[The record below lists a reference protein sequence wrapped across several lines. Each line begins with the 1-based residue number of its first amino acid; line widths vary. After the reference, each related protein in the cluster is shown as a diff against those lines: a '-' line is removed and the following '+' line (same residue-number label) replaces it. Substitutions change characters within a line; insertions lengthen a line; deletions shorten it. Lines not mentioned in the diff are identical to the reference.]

1 MAFTLPPFFCYS
13 FLSLLLSGSL
23 GLGSFLLVASDHDHA
38 DEGADNGGT
47 EEEEDDGDADGPDA
61 REEEV
66 LKGVVVVNK
75 GLCLRRLI

>member
-1 MAFTLPPFFCYS
+1 MVFALPPFFPL
-13 FLSLLLSGSL
+13 LSLLLSGSL

-47 EEEEDDGDADGPDA
+47 EEEEDDGDADGPVA

-66 LKGVVVVNK
+66 LKGVVLVNE
-75 GLCLRRLI
+75 GLC